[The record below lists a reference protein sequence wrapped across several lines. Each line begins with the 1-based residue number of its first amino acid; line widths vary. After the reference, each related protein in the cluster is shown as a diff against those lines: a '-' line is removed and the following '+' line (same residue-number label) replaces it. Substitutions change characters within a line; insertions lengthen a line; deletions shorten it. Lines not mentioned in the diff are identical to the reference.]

1 MDIDTLFQPRNFL
14 NARAVPAFPLKDI
27 NASEDLLLKYLDA
40 LALITFDR
48 YKKLTEMVEEYIIP
62 EVAWLSYL
70 FYLNKGNFVH

>member
-48 YKKLTEMVEEYIIP
+48 YKKASDIEMTEMIP
-62 EVAWLSYL
+62 AKTE
-70 FYLNKGNFVH
+70 H